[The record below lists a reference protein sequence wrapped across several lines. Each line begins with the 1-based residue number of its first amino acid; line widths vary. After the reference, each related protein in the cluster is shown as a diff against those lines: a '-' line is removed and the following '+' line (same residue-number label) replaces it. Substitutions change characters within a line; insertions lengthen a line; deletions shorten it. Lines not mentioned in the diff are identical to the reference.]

1 MPALPP
7 PFIASVRAAVSG
19 SAWRCLFAALFLGFH
34 FAGVGRAQAPGLG
47 PVTDMEAVAIAY
59 NDAMKAFTEGKWE
72 EAATQFEA
80 AMKLILDDRLPQ
92 LPPLMYMT
100 GAAYFNAG
108 NHGKAIE
115 MFKKYIAK
123 FPNAEKVWEVKL
135 GLARATLRAKKY
147 DEAIPLFKELEG
159 VAAWRDEAL
168 LSQAQAYR
176 DTTKLDEA
184 IATLVRLISPDVR
197 TVAQAGGGIILAE
210 LYAEKKESKK
220 AVIVLQVLERK
231 PALIENPV
239 GLNAVAVR
247 LGDEFLEDKQ
257 FADALASYRTVRS
270 REDVMRIQAY
280 RVSRTTAAMEANTK
294 AAAGNPQLAA
304 QLQMA
309 NTQLKEQLD
318 EAKQQY
324 DDFEKQPDFGPGLLL
339 RMGRAYYEW
348 EKRWEA
354 VVVYERLLA
363 RYPPGVKDREGAIF
377 GKVIAYSDLLQMR
390 RCQAACDDYFKE
402 FPEGPGAGTVGYM
415 SGAVAMQ
422 VQDFVGAEKAFV
434 RMLEKVPNSEFKE
447 EMRYLLGN
455 ARFMQGKFGEA
466 VQDYVKYQ
474 TDYPNGERFDE
485 VAYRIGLCAIFTSD
499 YPKGKTLMTEFVGKY
514 PTGPYTGDARYRLL
528 ICEYATMN
536 YDTVIAAADPWL
548 RDYAGH
554 DQEAEVLALLGDSQA
569 ATGNLEEA
577 IKAYQR
583 CAKVAKTDEVLS
595 HGLFES
601 SKYLQKLGKWPE
613 VAQMFEDFVK
623 DRPDHTAVITAMFW
637 IAKARAKQ
645 GQTDEAKAFLVEN
658 LKKYIA
664 EPKRE
669 AVEPLL
675 LQLAQLCAK
684 RPRPK
689 TPPAPPPLPPLPP
702 LPPPP
707 PPTAIGAPVAA
718 PAPAPPPEPPP
729 LPPYDAFGEL
739 AKQLRPLE
747 AEANVTAKARLLY
760 AQSELARQLRK
771 PAEADAIYLEMATRF
786 KPSDLSPY
794 LLAQLGDFL
803 NFRGDSEKAAL
814 FFTELKEHFPKS
826 DYLDYAYVGLGEIAL
841 GKKEYDKALEL
852 FTDALDKIGASFK
865 AKEGTIGKA
874 RTLLALKRY
883 DEAKK
888 LFEQVASVKEW
899 RGESTAMAV
908 YMQGQ
913 VEADQGKY
921 AEAIAYY
928 RRVFVAYQ
936 KYLPWVAKSYIGAAD
951 CFEKMGKRGDAIE
964 NLKEMLGIEK
974 LAKFPE
980 TEEARKRL
988 QGWGVAS

>member
-7 PFIASVRAAVSG
+7 PLLAFVRAAVFG
-19 SAWRCLFAALFLGFH
+19 GARVCLVVALHLGFLGG
-34 FAGVGRAQAPGLG
+34 AVGWAQAPAAT

-59 NDAMKAFTEGKWE
+59 NEALKAFTEGKWS
-72 EAATQFEA
+72 EAASGFEA
-80 AMKLILDDRLPQ
+80 TMKLILDDRLPQ
-92 LPPLMYMT
+92 VPPLVFMT
-100 GAAYFNAG
+100 GAAYFNG
-108 NHGKAIE
+108 GDNGKAIE
-115 MFKKYIAK
+115 YFKKYLTK
-123 FPNAEKVWEVKL
+123 YPNAVMVWEVKL
-135 GLARATLRAKKY
+135 GLARATLRSKKY

-159 VAAWRDEAL
+159 IPAWRDEAL

-176 DTTKLDEA
+176 ETTKLEEA
-184 IATLVRLISPDVR
+184 IAALVRLITPDIR
-197 TVAQAGGGIILAE
+197 TVAQAGGGIMLAE
-210 LYAEKKESKK
+210 LYAEKKASKK
-220 AVIVLQVLERK
+220 AVIVLQLLERK
-231 PALIENPV
+231 PGLVENPV

-257 FADALASYRTVRS
+257 FADALSSYRTVRP
-270 REDVMRIQAY
+270 REDVIKIQTY
-280 RVSRTTAAMEANTK
+280 RVSRTVAAIEANTK
-294 AAAGNPQLAA
+294 AAVGNPPLAA
-304 QLQMA
+304 QLEML
-309 NTQLKEQLD
+309 NIQLKEQLD
-318 EAKQQY
+318 EAKKQ
-324 DDFEKQPDFGPGLLL
+324 FEEFQKLPDFGPGLLL
-339 RMGRAYYEW
+339 RMARAYYEW

-363 RYPPGVKDREGAIF
+363 KYPPGVKDREGAIF
-377 GKVIAYSDLLQMR
+377 GKVIAYNDLLQMR

-422 VQDFVGAEKAFV
+422 VQDFAGAEKAFV
-434 RMLEKVPNSEFKE
+434 RMLEKVPKSEFKE

-466 VQDYVKYQ
+466 VQDYIKYHA
-474 TDYPNGERFDE
+474 DYPSGERFDE

-499 YPKGKTLMTEFVGKY
+499 YAKGKTVMTEFVAKN

-528 ICEYATMN
+528 ICEYAEMN
-536 YDTVIAAADPWL
+536 YEAVIASAAPWL

-569 ATGNLEEA
+569 ATGKLEDA
-577 IKAYQR
+577 IQSYQR

-645 GQTDEAKAFLVEN
+645 GQTDEAKAFLVDN

-689 TPPAPPPLPPLPP
+689 TPPAPPAT
-702 LPPPP
+702 PPP
-707 PPTAIGAPVAA
+707 APVPAEQGVPPA
-718 PAPAPPPEPPP
+718 PPAPAPPEPPP
-729 LPPYDAFGEL
+729 LPPYDAVAEL
-739 AKQLRPLE
+739 TKQMRPLE
-747 AEANVTAKARLLY
+747 ADASVTAKARLLY
-760 AQSELARQLRK
+760 AQAELLRQIRK
-771 PAEADAIYLEMATRF
+771 PEEADAIYAEMATRF
-786 KPSDLSPY
+786 RPADLSPY
-794 LLAQLGDFL
+794 LLAQLGDFMS
-803 NFRGDSEKAAL
+803 FRGDSEKAAL
-814 FFTELKEHFPKS
+814 LFTQLKEHYPKS
-826 DYLDYAYVGLGEIAL
+826 DFLDYAYVGLGEIAL
-841 GKKEYDKALEL
+841 AKKEYEKALEL
-852 FTDALDKIGASFK
+852 FTDALEKVEANSK

-874 RTLLALKRY
+874 RALLALKRHA
-883 DEAKK
+883 EAKK

-899 RGESTAMAV
+899 RGDATAMAV

-913 VEADQGKY
+913 TEADQGKY
-921 AEAIAYY
+921 PEAIAYY

-936 KYLPWVAKSYIGAAD
+936 KYLPWVAKSYLGVAD
-951 CFEKMGKRGDAIE
+951 CFEKMGQRGDAIE
-964 NLKEMLGIEK
+964 NLREMLRNER

-988 QGWGVAS
+988 QAWGVAA

>member
-1 MPALPP
+1 MPVLPP
-7 PFIASVRAAVSG
+7 PLPTSARAAVFG
-19 SAWRCLFAALFLGFH
+19 SARLCLVVAVLWGFPL
-34 FAGVGRAQAPGLG
+34 AEVGWAQAPAAAAAL
-47 PVTDMEAVAIAY
+47 PVTDMEAVALAY
-59 NDAMKAFTEGKWE
+59 NDALKAFNEGKWT
-72 EAATQFEA
+72 EAASGFEA

-92 LPPLMYMT
+92 LPPLIYMT
-100 GAAYFNAG
+100 GAAYFNG
-108 NHGKAIE
+108 GDNGKAIQN
-115 MFKKYIAK
+115 FKKYIAK
-123 FPNAEKVWEVKL
+123 YPNAEKVWEVKL
-135 GLARATLRAKKY
+135 GLARATLRAKQY
-147 DEAIPLFKELEG
+147 DEAIPLFKGLEG

-168 LSQAQAYR
+168 LSQAQAHR
-176 DTTKLDEA
+176 ETTKLDEA
-184 IATLVRLISPDVR
+184 IATLVRLITPDIR
-197 TVAQAGGGIILAE
+197 TVAQAGGGIMLAE

-220 AVIVLQVLERK
+220 AVIVLQRLEAK
-231 PALIENPV
+231 PALVENPV
-239 GLNAVAVR
+239 GLNAIAVR

-270 REDVMRIQAY
+270 REDVMKIQAY
-280 RVSRTTAAMEANTK
+280 RVSRTTAAMEGNAK
-294 AAAGNPQLAA
+294 AAAGNPQLSA
-304 QLQMA
+304 QYQMA

-318 EAKQQY
+318 EAKQQF
-324 DDFEKQPDFGPGLLL
+324 DEFQKQPDFGPGLLL
-339 RMGRAYYEW
+339 RMARAYYEW

-354 VVVYERLLA
+354 IVVYERLLA
-363 RYPPGVKDREGAIF
+363 RYAPGVKDREGAIF

-390 RCQAACDDYFKE
+390 RCQVACDDYFKE

-422 VQDFVGAEKAFV
+422 VEDFVGAEKAFV
-434 RMLEKVPNSEFKE
+434 TMLEKVPNSEFKE

-455 ARFMQGKFGEA
+455 ARFMQGKFAEA
-466 VQDYVKYQ
+466 VKDYIKYHA
-474 TDYPNGERFDE
+474 DYPNGERFDE

-499 YPKGKTLMTEFVGKY
+499 YAKGETLMTEFVAKS
-514 PTGPYTGDARYRLL
+514 PKGPYTGDARYRLM
-528 ICEYATMN
+528 ICKYAAMN
-536 YDTVIAAADPWL
+536 YDEVIAAAEPWL
-548 RDYAGH
+548 RDYPGH
-554 DQEAEVLALLGDSQA
+554 DQEAEVLALLGDSHA
-569 ATGNLEEA
+569 AVGKLDEA

-583 CAKVAKTDEVLS
+583 CSKVAKTDEVLS

-601 SKYLQKLGKWPE
+601 SKLLQKQGKWPE
-613 VAQMFEDFVK
+613 VAAMFEDFVK

-645 GQTDEAKAFLVEN
+645 GQTDEAKAFLVDN

-689 TPPAPPPLPPLPP
+689 TPPPATPPPAPAP
-702 LPPPP
+702 
-707 PPTAIGAPVAA
+707 AVQGAPAA
-718 PAPAPPPEPPP
+718 PPAPPPEPPP

-739 AKQLRPLE
+739 AKQVRPLE
-747 AEANVTAKARLLY
+747 AEANITTKARLLY
-760 AQSELARQLRK
+760 VQSELARQVRK
-771 PAEADAIYLEMATRF
+771 PVEADAIYLEMSARF
-786 KPSDLSPY
+786 KPADLSPY

-803 NFRGDSEKAAL
+803 VFRGDSEKAAL

-841 GKKEYDKALEL
+841 GKKEYEKALEL
-852 FTDALDKIGASFK
+852 FTDALDKIGASSK
-865 AKEGTIGKA
+865 AKEGTIGQA
-874 RTLLALKRY
+874 RTLLALERY

-888 LFEQVASVKEW
+888 LFEQIASVREW

-908 YMQGQ
+908 YMLGRT
-913 VEADQGKY
+913 EADRGKY
-921 AEAIAYY
+921 AEAVAYY

-936 KYLPWVAKSYIGAAD
+936 KYLPWVAKAYLGAAD

-964 NLKEMLGIEK
+964 NLKEMLRNEK

-988 QGWGVAS
+988 ESWGGAS